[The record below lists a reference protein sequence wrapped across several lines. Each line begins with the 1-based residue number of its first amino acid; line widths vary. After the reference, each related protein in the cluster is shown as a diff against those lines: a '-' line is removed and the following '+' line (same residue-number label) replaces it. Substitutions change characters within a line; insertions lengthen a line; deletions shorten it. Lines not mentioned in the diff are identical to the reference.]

1 MRSIGEMAR
10 ASGLTVSALRFY
22 DGAGILVPAVV
33 DPETG
38 YRWYA
43 QQQLEPARLVA
54 RLRRVNLPLAEI
66 GLVLRH
72 WSEPVVVR
80 RLLDG
85 HLRRLEAGLTDAR
98 RELSRVHA
106 LLDHEENLM
115 TGSTHLTLTRA
126 GLAAGLDA
134 VRFAVGDDPELPVL
148 GSVLFEVEE
157 SVLRLV
163 ATDRY
168 RLAVA
173 SAAVSAV
180 DGPPCRVLAPVA
192 FVDQARTLLASTRP
206 ASRSGSDSGSRSGSG
221 SGSGSG
227 SDEAVTVVLG
237 GAEVGLRAGGLTV
250 QGQPLDIDFPD
261 YGRLIG
267 ERLGTG
273 VRVAVDVPAL
283 RAALTAAKTT
293 TVVREQ
299 DGSARE
305 VAVLG
310 IGADG
315 TVAVLDGAAPAG
327 DDPGPDGLTGPI
339 GVDREFLLQALDAGG
354 RGQLVLDLDGP
365 IRPLLLR
372 LPDDDL
378 TYSLLMPIRR

>member
-22 DGAGILVPAVV
+22 DGAGVLVPDVV
-33 DPETG
+33 DPDTG

-43 QQQLEPARLVA
+43 QEQLGPARLVA

-66 GLVLRH
+66 SLVLRH
-72 WSEPVVVR
+72 WSEPPVVR
-80 RLLDG
+80 RLLDA

-126 GLAAGLDA
+126 ELAASLDA
-134 VRFAVGDDPELPVL
+134 VRFAVGHDAELPVL

-173 SAAVSAV
+173 TATPREV
-180 DGPPCRVLAPVA
+180 DGAPCRVLAPVA
-192 FVDQARTLLASTRP
+192 FVDQSRALLAAPGTG
-206 ASRSGSDSGSRSGSG
+206 ASDP
-221 SGSGSG
+221 
-227 SDEAVTVVLG
+227 VTVVLG
-237 GAEVGLRAGGLTV
+237 ATEVGVSTDGLSV
-250 QGQPLDIDFPD
+250 RGRPVDSDFPD
-261 YGRLIG
+261 YRRLLG
-267 ERLGTG
+267 DRLGDRLG
-273 VRVAVDVPAL
+273 GGDRRVRVVVDVPAL
-283 RAALTAAKTT
+283 RAALAAATTT
-293 TVVREQ
+293 TVVREH
-299 DGSARE
+299 DGVACE
-305 VAVLG
+305 VARLA

-315 TVAVLDGAAPAG
+315 SLTVLNADGPVEGPSA
-327 DDPGPDGLTGPI
+327 DDSADLTSGPI
-339 GVDREFLLQALDAGG
+339 GVNREFLLEALDAGG
-354 RGQLVLDLDGP
+354 RGQLELDLDGP
-365 IRPLLLR
+365 IKPLIVR
-372 LPDDDL
+372 LPNDNQ
-378 TYSLLMPIRR
+378 TFSLLMPIRC

>member
-54 RLRRVNLPLAEI
+54 RLRRVNLPLSEI

-115 TGSTHLTLTRA
+115 TGATHLTLTRG

-148 GSVLFEVEE
+148 GSVLFEIEE
-157 SVLRLV
+157 SLLHLV

-173 SAAVSAV
+173 VAPVNAV
-180 DGPPCRVLAPVA
+180 DGPSRRVIAPVA
-192 FVDQARTLLASTRP
+192 FVDQARSLLAGT
-206 ASRSGSDSGSRSGSG
+206 GSDA
-221 SGSGSG
+221 
-227 SDEAVTVVLG
+227 DEPVTVVLG
-237 GAEVGLRAGGLTV
+237 GTEVGIRAGGLTV
-250 QGQPLDIDFPD
+250 QGEPLDYDFPD
-261 YGRLIG
+261 YRRLLG
-267 ERLGTG
+267 NRLDGKGT
-273 VRVAVDVPAL
+273 VRVTVDVPAL
-283 RAALTAAKTT
+283 RTALATANTT

-299 DGSARE
+299 DGTPCE
-305 VAVLG
+305 VAVLAV
-310 IGADG
+310 GADG
-315 TVAVLDGAAPAG
+315 ALAVLDPDRMPADPSGAGAVAG
-327 DDPGPDGLTGPI
+327 VDGSAGPI
-339 GVDREFLLQALDAGG
+339 GVNREFLLEALDAGG

-372 LPDDDL
+372 QPDDER
-378 TYSLLMPIRR
+378 TFSLLMPIRR